1 MAVKVKNVKIDIQ
14 SGTDRTVY
22 ATWDFTSRDHFDNY
36 TVRWYYGTGDGI
48 WFVAQTDTINNVSI
62 RQATYNAP
70 ENALKVS
77 VKIKP
82 VSKKDKKV
90 NGKTGYWW
98 TPEWST
104 RKEYKFTSN
113 PPSKPPAPSVE
124 LKGLKLTASVDN
136 LDVNATHIEFRVYKD
151 DKTLY
156 KTSSKKEIKTKAASF
171 TCEVAA
177 GHQYKVRCRAYKK
190 KEYGEYSDYSANVDT
205 PPKAPDKILQCRA
218 LSPTSVYFNW
228 TNVKGAT
235 GYEVEYT
242 TKKAHFDSST
252 DVQSMMTKDG
262 VAQVIGLQTGKEYF
276 FRVRAINDAGNS
288 GWSPIKSVKIGNEP
302 SPPTTWASGN
312 TVTVGEPLNLYWVH
326 NAEDGSTQTRAI
338 VNINDGGSENKTYD
352 VYACKST
359 SNTDATVDD
368 IIGIVAP
375 VRDSIAYEDVHTCV
389 LVVDFSYSKSV
400 DKRIRLDIDGITY
413 TVYNSG
419 SYKWESN
426 SRVTFVHDSE
436 LNAFEIVNI
445 EESPGEGEPDKTF
458 VFPVDTS
465 QYSEGVKLRWKVKT
479 KGIINDYSEYSI
491 ERVVDIYAPPT
502 VELTVSDSTGPIETL
517 TSFPFYISAEAG
529 PNTQSPIG
537 YHISVV
543 ADEAYDTVDP
553 VTGEDVTVRAGD
565 EVYSEYFDTT
575 INPLVVYMHPG
586 NIDLQPDVSYTVTA
600 SVAMN
605 SGLSG
610 VDAYS
615 FNTEWEDEQYEID
628 GSVAVDPETLTAII
642 SAVCTTEDGTLPEE
656 FSLSV
661 YRREYDGGFVKLES
675 ELTNSIS
682 TFMVDPHPALDYARY
697 RIVATSGTTG
707 AVTFYDLPA
716 YPVGEKAVVI
726 QWDEEWSTFDTTE
739 EAELEEP
746 PWAGSMLKLP
756 YNIDVSDANRADVEF
771 VEYIGRKHPVTYY
784 GTQVGE
790 TSNWNMVIRKD
801 DIDTLYALRR
811 LQKWMGD
818 VYVREPSGSGYWAN
832 VSVSFSQKHNELT
845 IPVSMSVTRVEGG
858 A

>member
-14 SGTDRTVY
+14 SGTDRMVY
-22 ATWDFTSRDHFDNY
+22 ATWDFSKDHLDNY
-36 TVRWYYGTGDGI
+36 TVRWYYATGDGI
-48 WFVAQTDTINNVSI
+48 WFVGQTDNTTFK
-62 RQATYNAP
+62 QATYTAP
-70 ENALKVS
+70 ENAYKVS
-77 VKIKP
+77 VRIKP
-82 VSKKDKKV
+82 VSKKHKV
-90 NGKTGYWW
+90 NGKDTSWW
-98 TPEWST
+98 TGEWST
-104 RKEYKFTSN
+104 RKEYKFSSN
-113 PPSKPPAPSVE
+113 PPSKPPVPGVE

-136 LDVNATHIEFRVYKD
+136 LDVNATHIEFKVYKD

-177 GHQYKVRCRAYKK
+177 GHQYKVRCRAYKN
-190 KEYGEYSDYSANVDT
+190 KEYSEYSDYSANVDT
-205 PPKAPDKILQCRA
+205 PPKAPDKILECRA
-218 LSPTSVYFNW
+218 LSPTSVYLDW
-228 TNVKGAT
+228 SKVSGAT
-235 GYEVEYT
+235 SYEVQYV
-242 TKKAHFDSST
+242 TKKSHFDSST
-252 DVQSMMTKDG
+252 DVQSMRTEEDTTVSNAK
-262 VAQVIGLQTGKEYF
+262 VIGLETGKEYF
-276 FRVRAINDAGNS
+276 FRVRAVNSAGNS
-288 GWSPIKSVKIGNEP
+288 GWTAIKSVKIGSEP
-302 SPPTTWASGN
+302 SPPTTWSSRN
-312 TVTVGEPLNLYWVH
+312 TITVGDPLNLYWVH
-326 NAEDGSTQTRAI
+326 NAEDGSVQTRAI
-338 VNINDGGSENKTYD
+338 VNITDGSNITSYD
-352 VYACKST
+352 IYACKST
-359 SNTDATVDD
+359 AYSDDTISALKISPTRGPIEVVDK
-368 IIGIVAP
+368 
-375 VRDSIAYEDVHTCV
+375 CV
-389 LVVDFSYSKSV
+389 LVVDFSYSKSAG
-400 DKRIRLDIDGITY
+400 KFITLYIDETRHQ
-413 TVYNSG
+413 VYDSP
-419 SYKWESN
+419 SRKWESN
-426 SRVTFVHDSE
+426 SRVTFMYNADH
-436 LNAFEIVNI
+436 NAFDIINI

-458 VFPVDTS
+458 VFPIDTS
-465 QYSEGVKLRWKVKT
+465 EYSEGVKLRWKVKT

-502 VELTVSDSTGPIETL
+502 VELTVSDSAGPIETL
-517 TSFPFYISAEAG
+517 TTYPFFISVEAG
-529 PNTQSPIG
+529 PNTQKPIG

-553 VTGEDVTVRAGD
+553 VTGKDVVVREGD
-565 EVYSEYFDTT
+565 EVYSEYFDTDV
-575 INPLVVYMHPG
+575 NPLMLYMHPG

-610 VDAYS
+610 VDSYP

-628 GSVAVDPETLTAII
+628 GSVTIDPETLTAII
-642 SAVCTTEDGTLPEE
+642 SATCTTEDGTLPED

-675 ELTNSIS
+675 ELSNNIN

-726 QWDEEWSTFDTTE
+726 QWDEEWSTFDTSE

-756 YNIDVSDANRADVEF
+756 YNIDISDSSNADVEF
-771 VEYIGRKHPVTYY
+771 VEYIGREHPVTYY

-790 TSNWNMVIRKD
+790 TSNWSMVIRKD

-811 LQKWMGD
+811 LKKWLGD